1 MKIKLA
7 IIGSGGFA
15 REVYALT
22 LSSGFDAIGFIDNN
36 DDQNLPKPI
45 LGHEQELL
53 YLKDK
58 YNLDAVFIAVG
69 NPSTRS
75 RIHGD
80 IKDLIAQPTLIHPS
94 STVLSNEIGS
104 GTVVYPNATVMNDCT
119 IGNNCII
126 NAGVTLGHDTKI
138 SNFCNINPGANIAG
152 RVCIGEGT
160 TIGIGASIK
169 ENIKIGKNVVIGAGA
184 NVVRDIPDNV
194 TVVGN
199 PADVR
204 DG

>member
-1 MKIKLA
+1 MKINLA

-15 REVYALT
+15 REFYALT
-22 LSSGFDAIGFIDNN
+22 LSSDFNVIGFIDSNT
-36 DDQNLPKPI
+36 DQNLPKPI
-45 LGHEQELL
+45 LGHEKELL
-53 YLKDK
+53 YLKNK
-58 YNLDAVFIAVG
+58 YDLNSVFIAVG
-69 NPSTRS
+69 NSSKRS
-75 RIHGD
+75 KILVYID
-80 IKDLIAQPTLIHPS
+80 NLIAQPTFIHPA

-126 NAGVTLGHDTKI
+126 NTGVTLGHDTKI
-138 SNFCNINPGANIAG
+138 SNFCNINPGTNIAG
-152 RVCIGEGT
+152 CVSIGEGT

-169 ENIKIGKNVVIGAGA
+169 ENIKIGKNTVVGAGA
-184 NVVRDIPDNV
+184 NVVRDVPDNV
-194 TVVGN
+194 TVFGN